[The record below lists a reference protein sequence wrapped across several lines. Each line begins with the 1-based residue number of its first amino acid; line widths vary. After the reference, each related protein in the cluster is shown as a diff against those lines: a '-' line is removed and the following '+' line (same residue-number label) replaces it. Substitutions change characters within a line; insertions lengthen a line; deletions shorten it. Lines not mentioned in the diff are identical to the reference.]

1 MATDPSSA
9 SAADPY
15 AVPKAKV
22 ADAVHAAEGETAY
35 FPVSL
40 LKLGIMSVATFN
52 VYQIYWSY
60 KNWKSAQHLA
70 NSNANA
76 PIRAF
81 FYGLTSYW
89 LFKHIRD
96 HAQSLAPE
104 VSLPAGQLALGVLA
118 LALAANLPDPYWLVT
133 LLGFLPLLPVQ
144 TAVNRVNRQLAPE
157 ADPNARFSGWNIAG
171 AILGGLLVALAVFG
185 VFVEGNASP
194 G

>member
-96 HAQSLAPE
+96 HAQSLAPD
-104 VSLPAGQLALGVLA
+104 VLLPAG
-118 LALAANLPDPYWLVT
+118 
-133 LLGFLPLLPVQ
+133 
-144 TAVNRVNRQLAPE
+144 QLAPE

-171 AILGGLLVALAVFG
+171 VILGGLLVAFAVFG
-185 VFVEGNASP
+185 AFVEGNASP